1 MSVEILDLAALAL
14 TAVFFALLYYLHK
27 KKHVDFGVRT
37 ILAVGLGLIVGLV
50 FKGHHTYVAA
60 VGTIYAHVVSAVVI
74 PLLIFS
80 IISSITNLGNSV
92 RLKNIGLKTVFFL
105 VLNTFFASLITLI
118 AGVVTNVGHG
128 VQYEL
133 ATDYTAKEVPTFVDT
148 VISLFPQNLASHWA
162 NGEVVP
168 IVVFCI
174 LVAIS
179 YNKIAAKK
187 PEEVAPF
194 KKFID
199 AGDVVMG
206 RVVSYVISFTPYAV
220 LSLIARAVSRSSPA
234 DLVPLLSVLVL
245 AYVLCAI
252 QAFVVEGALIKTVG
266 KLDPVQFFKGVWPAG
281 TVAFTSQSSVGT
293 IPVTVNQLTK
303 KLGVN
308 EDIAA
313 FGASLGANLGMPG
326 CAGVWPT
333 LLAVFTIHLLGID
346 YTPVQYAFLVVLAVV
361 VSIGTVGVPG
371 TATITATALF
381 AAAGLPVEAII
392 LLSPISSIADMARTA
407 TNVVGAAAAT
417 TLVAA
422 TEGQLDKAVYNGEVE
437 VPAAEAV

>member
-1 MSVEILDLAALAL
+1 MSVSLLDLGALAL
-14 TAVFFALLYYLHK
+14 SAVFFALLYYLHK

-37 ILAVGLGLIVGLV
+37 ILAVGLGLIVGLA

-60 VGTIYAHVVSAVVI
+60 VGTIYAHVVSAVVV

-105 VLNTFFASLITLI
+105 VLNTFFASLITLL
-118 AGVVTNVGHG
+118 AGIVTQVGRG

-148 VISLFPQNLASHWA
+148 VIGLFPSNLAAQWV

-168 IVVFCI
+168 IVVFSI
-174 LVAIS
+174 LVAVS
-179 YNKIAAKK
+179 YNKLAAKK
-187 PEEVAPF
+187 PEAAALF
-194 KKFID
+194 KAFID
-199 AGDVVMG
+199 AGDLVMG
-206 RVVSYVISFTPYAV
+206 RVVSSVISFTPYAV

-234 DLVPLLSVLVL
+234 DLIPLLSVLVL
-245 AYVLCAI
+245 AYVLCGI
-252 QAFVVEGALIKTVG
+252 QIFVVEGALIRLVG
-266 KLDPVQFFKGVWPAG
+266 HLSPLRFFQGIWPAA

-293 IPVTVNQLTK
+293 IPVTVNQLTQ

-308 EDIAA
+308 EDIAS

-333 LLAVFTIHLLGID
+333 LLAVFTIHLLGIE

-422 TEGQLDKAVYNGEVE
+422 TEGQLNEATYNGS
-437 VPAAEAV
+437 VPKTT